1 MERRP
6 RPHARSLPHKTHAK
20 VGALLAR
27 DSPNPDVGSLHRV
40 TSSIFSGDARF
51 VLTGSDDGNVRIWK
65 AKASDKLGV
74 VTARERA
81 AMEYR
86 ESLKDRWK
94 MDAQVGKVA
103 RCVVPSIS
111 PRCYE
116 INTTAFFVGHG
127 TYQSL
132 CIRRQ
137 NSNERCWMRNG
148 SKRKGEGSTHGLGNR
163 SPSLQGKGSL
173 LPSRLNPPFIFLCNR
188 QLAWSAHLP
197 KNAVVVCTRVH
208 IVSNAVNLHFRFV
221 DPTWLLQ
228 LP

>member
-1 MERRP
+1 M
-6 RPHARSLPHKTHAK
+6 
-20 VGALLAR
+20 
-27 DSPNPDVGSLHRV
+27 
-40 TSSIFSGDARF
+40 
-51 VLTGSDDGNVRIWK
+51 LTGSDDGNVRIWK

-103 RCVVPSIS
+103 RCVVPFIS

-116 INTTAFFVGHG
+116 INATAFFIGHV

-137 NSNERCWMRNG
+137 NSSGRCWMRNV
-148 SKRKGEGSTHGLGNR
+148 SKRKGEGSTHGLGNQ
-163 SPSLQGKGSL
+163 SPSLQGKRSL
-173 LPSRLNPPFIFLCNR
+173 LSSRLDPPFIFLCNI
-188 QLAWSAHLP
+188 QLA
-197 KNAVVVCTRVH
+197 
-208 IVSNAVNLHFRFV
+208 
-221 DPTWLLQ
+221 
-228 LP
+228 

>member
-1 MERRP
+1 VGSHCEDMERRP
-6 RPHARSLPHKTHAK
+6 GPYARGVPHKTHAT
-20 VGALLAR
+20 VGPISTHGIPYLDVELL
-27 DSPNPDVGSLHRV
+27 DRV

-103 RCVVPSIS
+103 RCAGSVRKSS
-111 PRCYE
+111 ALLTNPRTCV
-116 INTTAFFVGHG
+116 VGHG

-137 NSNERCWMRNG
+137 NSSGRCWMHSA
-148 SKRKGEGSTHGLGNR
+148 SKRKGEGRIRGLENR
-163 SPSLQGKGSL
+163 SQSLQGRRSL
-173 LPSRLNPPFIFLCNR
+173 SWSRHEINLLIDLLCALCTVFFQPYTLVVAISAHDDQRRLNQVYAPEGR
-188 QLAWSAHLP
+188 
-197 KNAVVVCTRVH
+197 
-208 IVSNAVNLHFRFV
+208 
-221 DPTWLLQ
+221 
-228 LP
+228 